1 MTLEVRGLTAGYDGQ
16 PVVRD
21 VTLQVSS
28 GEVLVIFGV
37 NGAGKST
44 TLRTIAG
51 LVTAMSGTVTL
62 DGADITK
69 NGTHVRACHG
79 LVLVPEGRRVFAT
92 LSVEENLRI
101 GGYTVS
107 KKDRTAGV
115 ERAYDLFPI
124 LRERRHGQAGLL
136 SGGEQQ
142 MLAIARGLM
151 SNPRMMLLDEP
162 SMGLAPTVVD
172 VVMDSVRG
180 IADDGVGIVMVEQDV
195 EVALSIADHARVMVR
210 GELREERNDGLGS
223 QSVLQSL
230 MGN

>member
-1 MTLEVRGLTAGYDGQ
+1 M
-16 PVVRD
+16 VRD